1 MEQSLSKKIVAMM
14 RLDKY
19 LSDATAYSR
28 RDIRGL
34 VNHKAITVNGLIAK
48 AADMKINEAADQV
61 CVNGEPVVYRKF
73 IYLMLNKPQGYL
85 SATEDDRSPVVIDL
99 LPEEYKHF
107 APFPVG
113 RLDKDTEGLLLLTN
127 DGQFDHELMS
137 PRKNLFKRYYAE
149 LDHPAEPG
157 DIELFAAGMI
167 FKEFTAKPAKL
178 EILPDDPKK
187 VYVEIAEGKYHQVKR
202 MCERVGKNVLYLKR
216 VAIGKLQLDETL
228 KCGQVRELTAGEL
241 KIFGW

>member
-1 MEQSLSKKIVAMM
+1 MM

-28 RDIRGL
+28 KDIRGL
-34 VNHKAITVNGLIAK
+34 VNRKAVTVNGLIAK

-61 CVNGEPVVYRKF
+61 CVNGELVVYRKF

-85 SATEDDRSPVVIDL
+85 SATEDDRDPVVIDL

-137 PRKNLFKRYYAE
+137 PRKNLYKRYYAE
-149 LDHPAEPG
+149 LDHPAEAG
-157 DIELFAAGMI
+157 DIELFAAGMV

-178 EILPDDPKK
+178 EILPDDPRK

-202 MCERVGKNVLYLKR
+202 MCERVGKTVLYLKR

-228 KCGQVRELTAGEL
+228 ECGKVRELTAAEL
-241 KIFGW
+241 EIFGW

>member
-1 MEQSLSKKIVAMM
+1 MM

-28 RDIRGL
+28 REIRGL
-34 VNHKAITVNGLIAK
+34 VNRKAITVNGLIAK
-48 AADMKINEAADQV
+48 AADMKINETADQV
-61 CVNGEPVVYRKF
+61 CVNGEPVAYRKF
-73 IYLMLNKPQGYL
+73 IYLILNKPQGYL

-137 PRKNLFKRYYAE
+137 PRKNLYKRYYAE

-157 DIELFAAGMI
+157 DIELFAAGMV

-178 EILPDDPKK
+178 EILPDDPRK

-202 MCERVGKNVLYLKR
+202 MCEHVGKNVLYLKR

-228 KCGQVRELTAGEL
+228 ECGKVRELTAGEL

>member
-1 MEQSLSKKIVAMM
+1 MM

-28 RDIRGL
+28 REIRAL
-34 VNHKAITVNGLIAK
+34 VNRKAITVNGLIAK
-48 AADMKINEAADQV
+48 VADMKVNEAADQV
-61 CVNGEPVVYRKF
+61 CVNGKVVVYRKF

-85 SATEDDRSPVVIDL
+85 SATEDDRDPVVVDL

-137 PRKNLFKRYYAE
+137 PRKNLYKRYYAE
-149 LDHPAEPG
+149 LELPAEVA
-157 DIELFAAGMI
+157 DIEIFAAGME
-167 FKEFTAKPAKL
+167 FKEFTAKPARL
-178 EILPDDPKK
+178 EIVPDDPRK

-202 MCERVGKNVLYLKR
+202 MCERVGKKVLYLKR
-216 VAIGKLQLDETL
+216 VAIGNLQLDETL
-228 KCGQVRELTAGEL
+228 ECGKVRELTAAEL
-241 KIFGW
+241 AVFGW